1 MVEGNSGL
9 GMSLG
14 QRGALGWPG
23 VVDAPNWTLRVV
35 DFSRKALGS
44 LDTCHHFDEGQI
56 LITTDASLLPHL
68 SESTIG
74 KSGKRICLDG
84 L

>member
-1 MVEGNSGL
+1 MVEGDSRL
-9 GMSLG
+9 GMSSG

-56 LITTDASLLPHL
+56 LTTTDALAFPLVGVCEREVRKAKILGS
-68 SESTIG
+68 
-74 KSGKRICLDG
+74 
-84 L
+84 